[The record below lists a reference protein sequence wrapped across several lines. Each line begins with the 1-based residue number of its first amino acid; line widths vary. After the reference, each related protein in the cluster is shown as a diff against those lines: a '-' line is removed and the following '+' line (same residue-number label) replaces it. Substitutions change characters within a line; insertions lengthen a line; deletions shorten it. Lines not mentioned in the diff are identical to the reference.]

1 MRTKYKRVVLIKVP
15 SKEFRE
21 GYDREPVEYNGL
33 WLEFAA
39 ARRRQ
44 KEGNKL
50 LKELRAALS

>member
-1 MRTKYKRVVLIKVP
+1 MKKKIENNVLIRVP

-21 GYDREPVEYNGL
+21 GYDWEPVEYNGL

-44 KEGNKL
+44 KDGIKL
-50 LKELRAALS
+50 LKEFRVAMG